1 MKEESYYWHVE
12 LERWLPDS
20 EGNKIISK
28 IKYNLPSSY
37 SSMLDSLEMIDEAY
51 HGSVYS
57 DVTSHIVEQFAGS
70 GFLPKKLVSP
80 QGLENY
86 DENE

>member
-1 MKEESYYWHVE
+1 
-12 LERWLPDS
+12 
-20 EGNKIISK
+20 
-28 IKYNLPSSY
+28 
-37 SSMLDSLEMIDEAY
+37 MLDSLEMIDEAY

-57 DVTSHIVEQFAGS
+57 DVTSHIVEQFADS

-80 QGLENY
+80 KGLENY